1 MAVGTPTFNLLLCLL
16 PTYSERPRIIF
27 ALSLSLSTPFIQRVL
42 TDGDDTPEEL
52 EEKRRKAI
60 ESAHSEDGGD
70 SNGGAD
76 GDHEGKLLTGGRGG
90 RESDGYAR
98 NFSRKFL

>member
-1 MAVGTPTFNLLLCLL
+1 MP
-16 PTYSERPRIIF
+16 S
-27 ALSLSLSTPFIQRVL
+27 LSLSLSTPFIQRVL

-76 GDHEGKLLTGGRGG
+76 GDHEGKLLTGGWAGVRWICQT
-90 RESDGYAR
+90 
-98 NFSRKFL
+98 FL

>member
-1 MAVGTPTFNLLLCLL
+1 MKIKNQNNICP
-16 PTYSERPRIIF
+16 
-27 ALSLSLSTPFIQRVL
+27 LSLAQRVL

-60 ESAHSEDGGD
+60 ESAHSEDGED

-76 GDHEGKLLTGGRGG
+76 GDHEGKLLTGG
-90 RESDGYAR
+90 
-98 NFSRKFL
+98 

>member
-1 MAVGTPTFNLLLCLL
+1 MKVKSDGIEFGVFL
-16 PTYSERPRIIF
+16 R
-27 ALSLSLSTPFIQRVL
+27 QRVL

-60 ESAHSEDGGD
+60 AAANSEDGDD

-76 GDHEGKLLTGGRGG
+76 GDHEGKLLTGEER
-90 RESDGYAR
+90 SDGIFFFYPV
-98 NFSRKFL
+98 